1 MTNKFLLLIIILL
14 LAIFLLLFF
23 PISEIFPAKKKFP
36 ARKNFPTRENYI
48 NLGLGRYPNTENEV
62 LLQNSSYPIT
72 RKNGVSNKESS
83 DIWWYDYV
91 SPYNGSYEQI
101 TNNLRYRNN
110 PDNGQC
116 SRSEFCGTLY
126 KDFQK
131 ESNISQILPPV
142 KQTCGAR
149 INYYNTP
156 ENLLTFRN
164 ITSILY

>member
-1 MTNKFLLLIIILL
+1 MNKFLLLFIILL
-14 LAIFLLLFF
+14 IAICLPLFSHNLF
-23 PISEIFPAKKKFP
+23 SM
-36 ARKNFPTRENYI
+36 RENYT
-48 NLGLGRYPNTENEV
+48 NLGLGPYPNTENQV
-62 LLQNSSYPIT
+62 LLQNSYPIT
-72 RKNGVSNKESS
+72 RKNGVSNKQSS

-91 SPYNGSYEQI
+91 SPYNGSYQQI

-110 PDNGQC
+110 PDDGQC

-126 KDFQK
+126 KDRQK
-131 ESNISQILPPV
+131 SSNIAKVLPSV

-164 ITSILY
+164 ITNILY